1 MVLPISPSPPP
12 ALKFP
17 LSSNELASVN
27 AHLKTLTPQEII
39 AWGISDLPDLAQTT
53 AFGLTGLVAID
64 MISKLNIQTSQKP
77 PLIFLDTLYHFS
89 ETYELVEDVKTRYD
103 VPVHVYKPY
112 GCDTVHDFEKMFGER
127 FWEVDENSY
136 DYVVKVEPAQRAYET
151 LSVKSVITGRRS
163 SQGAARSAL
172 PPLEVDSTGLLKLNP
187 LFSWTFKEVEA
198 YIKDNDVPR
207 NKLLAEGYRSVGD
220 WHSTNKVEE
229 GQDERAGRWA
239 GKQKTECGLH
249 VDYFKMKSQAKDP
262 AQRDARTNATPISD
276 RKMGL

>member
-1 MVLPISPSPPP
+1 MAFILTQSKSQLVSNRFQRLCSNTCSFILFQMASSGSTSAFDDVSQLPSLPISPSPPP

-17 LSSNELASVN
+17 LSSDELASVN

-39 AWGISDLPDLAQTT
+39 AWGISNLPDLAQTT

-64 MISKLNIQTSQKP
+64 MISKLNIQTSRKP

-136 DYVVKVEPAQRAYET
+136 DYVVKV
-151 LSVKSVITGRRS
+151 V
-163 SQGAARSAL
+163 
-172 PPLEVDSTGLLKLNP
+172 
-187 LFSWTFKEVEA
+187 
-198 YIKDNDVPR
+198 
-207 NKLLAEGYRSVGD
+207 
-220 WHSTNKVEE
+220 
-229 GQDERAGRWA
+229 
-239 GKQKTECGLH
+239 
-249 VDYFKMKSQAKDP
+249 
-262 AQRDARTNATPISD
+262 
-276 RKMGL
+276 